1 MNNPE
6 KATLSPRRVFLKC
19 GACSHAMF
27 HLLNHEFDNINAE
40 KEKAAD
46 LLAGGIALKGHQC
59 GMLWGGSLAIGA
71 EAFRRHSDTGNAT
84 AAAINTSK
92 LLIESFHDNAGSVNC
107 RDITK
112 TDWDKKSQFIVFVLK
127 TMAQGFIF
135 SFCFRFIKKWTP
147 KAAIAARE
155 GLSGAKQSSL
165 SCATEVLKKMGAT
178 DENAVTVAG
187 LAGGIGLSGN
197 GCGALSAV
205 IWYKMLEWSKENP
218 GKTAAMKNNPIATEI
233 LNAFYEQT
241 GSEMVCRNI
250 CGKKFQTLEEH
261 TEYLKNG
268 GCSKL
273 IDALSALK

>member
-1 MNNPE
+1 MDNTE

-27 HLLNHEFDNINAE
+27 HLLNREFDNINPE
-40 KEKAAD
+40 KEKASD

-59 GMLWGGSLAIGA
+59 GMLWGGALAIGA
-71 EAFRRHSDTGNAT
+71 EAFHRHSDINNAT
-84 AAAINTSK
+84 ATAINASK
-92 LLIESFHDNAGSVNC
+92 LLIESFRDNAGSVNC

-112 TDWDKKSQFIVFVLK
+112 TDWNKKSQFIVFVLK
-127 TMAQGFIF
+127 TIAQGFVF
-135 SFCFRFIKKWTP
+135 SLCFRFIEKWTP
-147 KAAIAARE
+147 QAIIASHE
-155 GLSGAKQSSL
+155 GLSDTKESSL

-178 DENAVTVAG
+178 DEETITVAG

-205 IWYKMLEWSKENP
+205 IWYKMLEWGKKNP
-218 GKTAAMKNNPIATEI
+218 NKTATMKNNPIVKEI

-241 GSEMVCRNI
+241 GSEMLCRKI
-250 CGKKFQTLEEH
+250 CGKKFQTLDEH

-268 GCSKL
+268 GCTKL
-273 IDALSALK
+273 IEALSSLK